1 MHIAASSSNGKIVF
15 DFDTY
20 IASDKIDRIH
30 VLGYYLWVF
39 SGNLLNQFVM
49 AGSQLSNKL
58 SRKGASPASKTE
70 DANSIMFEAK
80 INDSLA
86 V

>member
-1 MHIAASSSNGKIVF
+1 MHIAAAGFNGKVVF

-30 VLGYYLWVF
+30 VIGYRLWVF
-39 SGNLLNQFVM
+39 SGTILNEFMM
-49 AGSQLSNKL
+49 AGSQLANKM
-58 SRKGASPASKTE
+58 SRKTGGSGSK
-70 DANSIMFEAK
+70 
-80 INDSLA
+80 